1 MGGATSGAE
10 LEDAFVLHTRPY
22 QETSLI
28 LEALGAHH
36 GRVGL
41 VAKGARRRGSRW
53 RSVLQPFQ
61 PVRLSWSG
69 RGSLHTLRSAEPA
82 SFAPCPGGLALMGAF
97 YLNELILNF
106 VRRGDPHPGLFIAYS
121 HALAELRANADPEP
135 SLRRFELQLLAE
147 VGYGLNLDHDV
158 LNDVPL
164 DPDALYEYRLEHGP
178 VPAAAGGDGLTL
190 PGAELLAIGRGEL
203 QTPAVLTAARRL
215 LRSVLAHY
223 MDGRALKTREV
234 LASMRR

>member
-1 MGGATSGAE
+1 MGGTTSGAE
-10 LEDAFVLHTRPY
+10 LEDAFILHARPY

-41 VAKGARRRGSRW
+41 VGKGARRPKSPW
-53 RSVLQPFQ
+53 RSVLQPFL

-69 RGSLHTLRSAEPA
+69 RGSLFTLRVAEPA
-82 SFAPCPGGLALMGAF
+82 SFASALEGVSLMGAF

-121 HALAELRANADPEP
+121 QALADLRSGGDPEP
-135 SLRRFELQLLAE
+135 ALRRFELQLLAE

-164 DPDALYEYRLEHGP
+164 EPHKFYEYRLEHGP
-178 VPAAAGGDGLTL
+178 VPASDGTGGLVL
-190 PGAELLAIGRGEL
+190 SGAELLAIGRGDL
-203 QTPAVLTAARRL
+203 QSPAVLTAARRL

-223 MDGRALKTREV
+223 LDGRTLKTREV